1 MAEDIKKTYPK
12 PLLKFKW
19 LSPYYSDTLSINTC
33 RETLNKVDF
42 HVSETT

>member
-19 LSPYYSDTLSINTC
+19 LSPYYSDSYLLIHVGRS
-33 RETLNKVDF
+33 LNKVDF